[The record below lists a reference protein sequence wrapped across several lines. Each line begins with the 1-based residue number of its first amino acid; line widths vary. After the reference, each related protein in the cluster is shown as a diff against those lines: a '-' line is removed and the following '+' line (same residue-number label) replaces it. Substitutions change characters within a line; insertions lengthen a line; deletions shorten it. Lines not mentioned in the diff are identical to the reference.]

1 MRLYEYDSNG
11 AIINER
17 RNVAVVVVVGVAV
30 HSNKLYCN

>member
-17 RNVAVVVVVGVAV
+17 RNVAVVVVGVAV